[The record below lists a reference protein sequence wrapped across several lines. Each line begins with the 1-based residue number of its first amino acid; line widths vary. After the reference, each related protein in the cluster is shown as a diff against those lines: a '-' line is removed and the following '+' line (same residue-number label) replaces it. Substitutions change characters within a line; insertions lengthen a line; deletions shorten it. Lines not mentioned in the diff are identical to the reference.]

1 MDFHTSRF
9 AWVDAQ
15 RDTPIELGWG
25 WMFRKLGEDG
35 RDFIG
40 RAAIESELETGS
52 SRWRTVG
59 LSVDWFDYERVY
71 SEAGILPPMHE
82 LYVETTRS
90 VYRRGTKEWD
100 YAGHATS
107 FLASTLLRKPI
118 ALAKLAPDV
127 AEPGR
132 EVDLEVTV
140 IHRPQNV
147 LARVV
152 QTPIYSPPRKTA
164 SMTGSTAR

>member
-1 MDFHTSRF
+1 
-9 AWVDAQ
+9 
-15 RDTPIELGWG
+15 
-25 WMFRKLGEDG
+25 MFRKLGEDS

-40 RAAIESELETGS
+40 RAAIESELATGS

-59 LSVDWFDYERVY
+59 LAVDWYDYERVY
-71 SEAGILPPMHE
+71 SEAGILAPMHE
-82 LYVETTRS
+82 LYAETIRS
-90 VYRRGTKEWD
+90 VYRRGTREWD
-100 YAGHATS
+100 FAGHATS
-107 FLASTLLRKPI
+107 FMASTLLRKPI

-147 LARVV
+147 LARVE
-152 QTPIYSPPRKTA
+152 QTPIYSPSRKTA
-164 SMTGSTAR
+164 SMTESAGR